1 MGMADLTLN
10 HLDGAEA
17 SNVFEQVFRIY
28 ALVYADPPYSQ
39 TDADRAEFVTRAA
52 RHFKQPGFDLTCA
65 WMGDQMIGFA
75 YGFAIQPGSG
85 WWDGIEPSQTEAF
98 LRETGGRTFAVIELA
113 VVPEFRG
120 QGLGKRLIA
129 ELLRDRREERA
140 MLATHPE
147 AIAVQRMYE
156 RWGWRKAGRI
166 PGAPGAPCPYFDLYT
181 LPLR

>member
-1 MGMADLTLN
+1 MADLTLN

-28 ALVYADPPYSQ
+28 ALVYADPLYSQ

-113 VVPEFRG
+113 VVPESG
-120 QGLGKRLIA
+120 VK
-129 ELLRDRREERA
+129 D
-140 MLATHPE
+140 
-147 AIAVQRMYE
+147 
-156 RWGWRKAGRI
+156 WGNGSSVHR
-166 PGAPGAPCPYFDLYT
+166 
-181 LPLR
+181 